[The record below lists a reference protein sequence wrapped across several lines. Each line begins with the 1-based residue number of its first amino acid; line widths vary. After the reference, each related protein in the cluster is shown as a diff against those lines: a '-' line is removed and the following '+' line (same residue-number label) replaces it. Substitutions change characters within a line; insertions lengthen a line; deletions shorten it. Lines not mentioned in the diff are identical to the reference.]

1 MNTFGTIESKDHTI
15 EKFYVNAPI
24 SWELTSSSLGCTI
37 VNPTGLDGAVTIERA
52 TNSETFNID
61 LNQSPINESG
71 TYEYVLYKSIKNLF
85 YTNELFP
92 TSGLAQLTDNSYV
105 VSIGQQ
111 FYGDRIYPTSFTLK
125 VDSLINS
132 VYDDGSSN
140 LLVSES
146 AGLFYVGKIFY
157 DKGIAVLNL
166 DTSASGAQVSG
177 SGIKIVNGTSV
188 YIDYTSD
195 TEIMKHQINVNV
207 KPTDFNFAL
216 LNPSMERGFTPTG
229 SYTESI
235 AQFTASMQ
243 QKGIEPVSG
252 SSWSLFRL
260 MQADVI
266 KPYVTSIGLY
276 NDRYE
281 LVAVAKLSTPIQ
293 RTFEAPQIFIVKFD
307 T

>member
-1 MNTFGTIESKDHTI
+1 MNTFGTIESKNHTV

-37 VNPTGLDGAVTIERA
+37 VSPVGLDGAVTIERA
-52 TNSETFNID
+52 TKTEIFPID
-61 LNQSPINESG
+61 SDESPINESG
-71 TYEYVLYKSIKNLF
+71 TYEYVLYRSIKNLF
-85 YTNELFP
+85 YMDDYFP
-92 TSGLAQLTDNSYV
+92 TSGLTPLSDNFYV

-132 VYDDGSSN
+132 VYDDGISN

-146 AGLFYVGKIFY
+146 AGLFYVGRIFY
-157 DKGIAVLNL
+157 DKGIAVLNA
-166 DTSASGAQVSG
+166 DTSASVAQVSG
-177 SGIKIVNGTSV
+177 SGIKIVNGTSIYV
-188 YIDYTSD
+188 DYTSD
-195 TEIMKHQINVNV
+195 TEVIKHQINVNV
-207 KPTDFNFAL
+207 KPTDFNFVL

-229 SYTESI
+229 SYTASI
-235 AQFTASMQ
+235 GQFTASMQ
-243 QKGIEPVSG
+243 EKGIEPVSG

-260 MQADVI
+260 MQSDVI
-266 KPYVTSIGLY
+266 RPYVTTIGLY
-276 NDRYE
+276 NDNYE
-281 LVAVAKLSTPIQ
+281 LLAIAKLSTPIQ